1 MEPSSFD
8 NPGPLCLRGS
18 LILADPALKDPNFN
32 RTVLLLTEHQA
43 DLGAHGYV
51 LNRPMGKK
59 VSDLLVASQFKSL
72 GDVPVF
78 IGGPVSQ
85 EKLSF
90 ALLAWNQDESRL
102 HYTTH
107 LSVDDAK
114 NLHSEGGSV
123 RAFVGYSGWA
133 EGQLEN
139 ELRQHAWITR
149 KPIPSIVE
157 MKEPENLWADLL
169 SSMGPWY
176 GLLARM
182 PEDPSVN

>member
-1 MEPSSFD
+1 MDASPFD

-18 LILADPALKDPNFN
+18 LMLADPSLRDPNFV
-32 RTVLLLTEHQA
+32 RTVLLLTEHDA
-43 DLGAHGYV
+43 ELGAHGYV
-51 LNRPMGKK
+51 LNRPLGKN
-59 VSDLLVASQFKSL
+59 VGELLAGAQFKSL
-72 GDVPVF
+72 ADVPVY

-85 EKLSF
+85 EKLTF
-90 ALLAWNQDESRL
+90 AMLSWDGSVSKLN
-102 HYTTH
+102 YTTH
-107 LSVDDAK
+107 LSVSDAK
-114 NLHSEGGSV
+114 NLHEEGGNI

-149 KPIPSIVE
+149 KPVPTIVN
-157 MKEPENLWADLL
+157 MAHPELMWTQLL

-182 PEDPSVN
+182 PEDPSLN